1 MSMMGGRNRGAAGR
15 PNFDK
20 NAPRAKFSQL
30 WPYLAEHR
38 GALVVAVVLSLVGAA
53 VSLAQPLLVG
63 QVITAVQE
71 GKELGFLVVVLL
83 AVILGS
89 AVTSGFL
96 YYVLAKA
103 GEGVVLS
110 ARGQLATRLL
120 RLPIPEYDLRR
131 TGDLVSRVSSDT
143 TLLRAVLTQGL
154 VDAAGGAL
162 IFVGSVIAMAI
173 IDPIL
178 LGITLL
184 MISIAVIAI
193 GTSARK
199 IRSAT
204 TKAQERVGDMSAS
217 VERALSAVRTIRAAS
232 AETRESQMIADDA
245 KEAYEQ
251 GLKIARINAGVTPLG
266 GLAANGAFIAVLGVG
281 GYRVASGETPVA
293 SLVTFILLMFL
304 MIRPVGQAFAAY
316 SSVQSGLGALARI
329 QEVLAL
335 PLEDTDLERTETPKN
350 TESQE
355 PAQAEEKPN
364 NPQQQQANRPQ
375 KGHNHP
381 QNSGNQHKNQNQNQH
396 QQHQNQNQNQNRHS
410 EKAEEQHDHKKE
422 FNFDGLVSIEGVLE
436 ILPDNY
442 GFLRSSDFSY
452 ISSPDD
458 VYVST
463 AQIRNYGLKTGD
475 TVKGIVRL
483 PKEGEKYFS
492 LLKPT
497 EVNGRDLAFIKDRV
511 AFEYLTPLFPEEKF
525 NLAGSNSTIST
536 RIVDLFA
543 PIGKGQRAMIVAQP
557 KTGKTM
563 LLKDIANS
571 IAANHPEVYM
581 MVLLIDERPEEVTDM
596 ERSVNAEVI
605 ASTFDEAA
613 EKHVKVANLV
623 LAKAQ
628 RMVECGHDVV
638 ILLDS
643 ITRLARAYN
652 TVTPASGKV
661 LSGGVDANALHKP
674 KRFFGAA
681 RKIEGG
687 GSLTIIATALIDTG
701 SKMDEV
707 IFEEFKGTG
716 NMELQLD
723 RKIANRRIY
732 PAIDLIS
739 SSTRRDDLLLDEV
752 TSQRMWIFR
761 KYLSEMNPV
770 EAMECVNKN
779 IKGTLNNEEFLMSMN
794 KYI

>member
-1 MSMMGGRNRGAAGR
+1 MMGGRNRGAGR
-15 PNFDK
+15 PGFDK

-38 GALVVAVVLSLVGAA
+38 GALVVAVVLSLIGAA

-335 PLEDTDLERTETPKN
+335 PLEDTDLERTETPKRKAVN
-350 TESQE
+350 TTAIEFKKVSFAYAGQPAEDDSKTE
-355 PAQAEEKPN
+355 PRE
-364 NPQQQQANRPQ
+364 
-375 KGHNHP
+375 
-381 QNSGNQHKNQNQNQH
+381 
-396 QQHQNQNQNQNRHS
+396 
-410 EKAEEQHDHKKE
+410 
-422 FNFDGLVSIEGVLE
+422 VLE
-436 ILPDNY
+436 KVSFKIERGSRVAIVGPSGSGKSTTFSLIERFYEPTSGEILLDGQPVSSITR
-442 GFLRSSDFSY
+442 GALRSQ
-452 ISSPDD
+452 IG
-458 VYVST
+458 YVEQD
-463 AQIRNYGLKTGD
+463 AP
-475 TVKGIVRL
+475 V
-483 PKEGEKYFS
+483 
-492 LLKPT
+492 
-497 EVNGRDLAFIKDRV
+497 
-511 AFEYLTPLFPEEKF
+511 
-525 NLAGSNSTIST
+525 LAGSI
-536 RIVDLFA
+536 
-543 PIGKGQRAMIVAQP
+543 RA
-557 KTGKTM
+557 
-563 LLKDIANS
+563 N
-571 IAANHPEVYM
+571 
-581 MVLLIDERPEEVTDM
+581 LLIGAPDATDKQLKAVLKEVNLSDVLK
-596 ERSVNAEVI
+596 RDKRGLDAEVGEQGI
-605 ASTFDEAA
+605 
-613 EKHVKVANLV
+613 
-623 LAKAQ
+623 
-628 RMVECGHDVV
+628 M
-638 ILLDS
+638 
-643 ITRLARAYN
+643 
-652 TVTPASGKV
+652 
-661 LSGGVDANALHKP
+661 LSGGERQRLAIARTLL
-674 KRFFGAA
+674 AA
-681 RKIEGG
+681 PPI
-687 GSLTIIATALIDTG
+687 
-701 SKMDEV
+701 
-707 IFEEFKGTG
+707 
-716 NMELQLD
+716 
-723 RKIANRRIY
+723 
-732 PAIDLIS
+732 
-739 SSTRRDDLLLDEV
+739 LLLDES
-752 TSQRMWIFR
+752 TSSLDGINEQLMREAIDAVAKNR
-761 KYLSEMNPV
+761 TLIVIAHRLSTVIDSDQIIVLEKGKIV
-770 EAMECVNKN
+770 GVGTHKQL
-779 IKGTLNNEEFLMSMN
+779 IKTVPLYKELAKSQMLA
-794 KYI
+794 